1 MDPWDDVS
9 PPDDSFS
16 LMQNQGSSFC
26 KAFREREEFYFNIK
40 VTRIVMVLQSKIVP
54 NDISDEKLHR

>member
-26 KAFREREEFYFNIK
+26 KAFREREEFYFKHKSDENS
-40 VTRIVMVLQSKIVP
+40 MVLQSKIVP

>member
-26 KAFREREEFYFNIK
+26 KAFREREEFYFK
-40 VTRIVMVLQSKIVP
+40 HK
-54 NDISDEKLHR
+54 SDENSNGTTIENSTKRYFG